1 MGLQRY
7 IVNFPRLSPGLL
19 EAWRAVPSRV
29 VADALGCGHSVA
41 PDIRSCA
48 PGVRLCGQARTVAP
62 MPGDNSVLLT
72 ACSLAQP
79 GDVVVVGG
87 AGLESVAVAG
97 QWVARSG
104 KSRGLGGLVID
115 GAVRD
120 LPEIRGIGFPV
131 FAKGAVPR
139 APHRAVGG
147 KMDLPVMV
155 GGVAVSP
162 GDLLVGDDDG
172 VAVVPLLAAE
182 ALRQCQDWMT
192 RPIRHPERQLPERT
206 VAERALPEGLI
217 LEIGAAQRPHP
228 APIEAALP
236 LLTALAL
243 PDPDAFDHPALR

>member
-7 IVNFPRLSPGLL
+7 IVNFPRLSSGLMD
-19 EAWRAVPSRV
+19 AWRAVPSRV
-29 VADALGCGHSVA
+29 VTDALGCGHAVA
-41 PDIRSCA
+41 PGIRSCA
-48 PGVRLCGQARTVAP
+48 PGTRLCGQARTVAP

-87 AGLESVAVAG
+87 AGLEAVAVAG

-155 GGVAVSP
+155 GGIAVSP

-172 VAVVPLLAAE
+172 VAVIPLLAAE
-182 ALRQCQDWMT
+182 EALKRCQDWMA
-192 RPIRHPERQLPERT
+192 RLEPSPEHA
-206 VAERALPEGLI
+206 VAEHALPDGLV
-217 LEIGAAQRPHP
+217 LEIGAAERARP
-228 APIEAALP
+228 APIGSTLP
-236 LLTALAL
+236 LLTALAC
-243 PDPDAFDHPALR
+243 PDPDVFDHPTTH